1 MQATTPSQTAVEASP
16 TAESSPIPAAAA
28 AGAGDEKLYPNFG
41 ELMNFSGMA
50 PEITNGR
57 LAMLGFVAAIGAE
70 LSSQQPVAQ

>member
-1 MQATTPSQTAVEASP
+1 MEASP
-16 TAESSPIPAAAA
+16 IAESAPAAAA

-57 LAMLGFVAAIGAE
+57 LAMLGIVAAIGAE
-70 LSSQQPVAQ
+70 LSSQLPVAQ